1 MSARAE
7 EAPVRELLAAG
18 SWRIVRGD
26 PTAEEVAALA
36 VVLGTMLSLRAGAQN
51 GTVHTNVN
59 GARHGAPW
67 HPPTPAYGAATAT
80 SWAAGPWPG
89 WRTAA

>member
-7 EAPVRELLAAG
+7 EAPVRERLAAG
-18 SWRIVRGD
+18 SWRIVRGN

-36 VVLGTMLSLRAGAQN
+36 VVLGTMLSLRAGAQG
-51 GTVHTNVN
+51 GTVN

-67 HPPTPAYGAATAT
+67 DPPTPVYGAATAT
-80 SWAAGPWPG
+80 SWAAGPRPG
-89 WRTAA
+89 WRMAA